1 MSDCQT
7 LLAGFP
13 VVTTIPVLWGDQ
25 DAFGH
30 VNNLAYLRW
39 AETARIEYFIRV
51 ELMPPLPPSGVAL
64 ILASMKCDYE
74 AQVSYPDTILA
85 GARVT
90 RIGTSSVQ
98 MEHLVVSQNQG
109 RVVARVDSTLVLL
122 DYSRN
127 KPVAVPAEIRK
138 IVADIEGRVFEGP
151 ANSAKRA
158 TAPG

>member
-1 MSDCQT
+1 MSDCHP
-7 LLAGFP
+7 LLTGFP

-39 AETARIEYFIRV
+39 AETARVEYLLRV
-51 ELMPPLPPSGVAL
+51 AMFPSLPPSGIAP
-64 ILASMKCDYE
+64 ILASVKCDYE
-74 AQVSYPDTILA
+74 APVKYPDTIFA

-90 RIGTSSVQ
+90 RIGTSSVR
-98 MEHLVVSQNQG
+98 MEHVVVSQKLD

-127 KPVAVPAEIRK
+127 KPVPVPAEIRK
-138 IVADIEGRVFEGP
+138 IIEGMEGRPFERDGV
-151 ANSAKRA
+151 AKSA
-158 TAPG
+158 TAPE

>member
-1 MSDCQT
+1 LT
-7 LLAGFP
+7 GYP
-13 VVTTIPVLWGDQ
+13 VVITIPVLWGDQ

-39 AETARIEYFIRV
+39 AEAARIEYLLRV
-51 ELMPPLPPSGVAL
+51 GMFPSLPPSGIAP
-64 ILASMKCDYE
+64 ILASVKCDYE
-74 AQVSYPDTILA
+74 APVTHPDTILA

-98 MEHLVVSQNQG
+98 MEHLLVSQNQG

-127 KPVAVPAEIRK
+127 KPVPVPAEIRK
-138 IVADIEGRVFEGP
+138 IVAELEGRPFEGP
-151 ANSAKRA
+151 A
-158 TAPG
+158 

>member
-7 LLAGFP
+7 LLTGFP

-39 AETARIEYFIRV
+39 AETARVEYLLRV
-51 ELMPPLPPSGVAL
+51 GMFPSLPPSGIAP
-64 ILASMKCDYE
+64 ILASVKCDYE
-74 AQVSYPDTILA
+74 APVTYPDTILA

-127 KPVAVPAEIRK
+127 KPVPVPAEIRK
-138 IVADIEGRVFEGP
+138 IVADIEGRPFEGP
-151 ANSAKRA
+151 ATSPRPA